1 MALANN
7 SLINHFSYVFAV
19 LFEPDFEI
27 HRKLESIHQPS
38 DLTLT
43 LSGFKILNNATV
55 ASSGVGIAS
64 LIIPN

>member
-27 HRKLESIHQPS
+27 HSVM
-38 DLTLT
+38 TLIKSYFIV
-43 LSGFKILNNATV
+43 LYIDFNFW
-55 ASSGVGIAS
+55 
-64 LIIPN
+64 